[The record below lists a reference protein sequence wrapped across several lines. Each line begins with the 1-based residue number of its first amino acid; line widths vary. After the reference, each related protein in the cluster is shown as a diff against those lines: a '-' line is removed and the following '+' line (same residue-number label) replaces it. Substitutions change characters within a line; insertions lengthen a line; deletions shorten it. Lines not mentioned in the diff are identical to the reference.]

1 MITSTAITSATG
13 ASATGA
19 VATPA
24 NLEVTPTGQPFGS
37 ENPRAIALFHL
48 AFPVADLAQTK
59 AFYMDGL
66 GCTAGREGPNS
77 LILNCYGNQI
87 VAHVS
92 PGACQPQKGI
102 YPRHFGLVFAA
113 LADWQALID
122 RAEAKQLTFEQPPRR
137 RFPGEQLE
145 HYTAFLADPFHNLL
159 EFKHY
164 VHPEAI
170 FGAVDDQRV
179 GDR

>member
-1 MITSTAITSATG
+1 MSSDLD
-13 ASATGA
+13 S
-19 VATPA
+19 
-24 NLEVTPTGQPFGS
+24 LDQPFAADT
-37 ENPRAIALFHL
+37 PQAIALFHL
-48 AFPVADLAQTK
+48 AFPVSDLAQTK
-59 AFYMDGL
+59 AFYVDGL

-77 LILNCYGNQI
+77 LILQLYGHQI

-92 PGACQPQKGI
+92 PDACQPQKGI
-102 YPRHFGLVFAA
+102 YPRHFGLVFAQ
-113 LADWQALID
+113 LTDWQALID
-122 RAEAKQLTFEQPPRR
+122 RAQAHNLPFEQPPRQ

-170 FGAVDDQRV
+170 FGAVGDRRV
-179 GDR
+179 GDQ

>member
-1 MITSTAITSATG
+1 MITSTAIT
-13 ASATGA
+13 SATGA

-37 ENPRAIALFHL
+37 ESPRAIALFHL
-48 AFPVADLAQTK
+48 AFPVANLAQTK
-59 AFYMDGL
+59 AFYIDGL

-113 LADWQALID
+113 LADWQTLID

>member
-13 ASATGA
+13 AA
-19 VATPA
+19 ATPT

-37 ENPRAIALFHL
+37 ENSRAIALFHL

-122 RAEAKQLTFEQPPRR
+122 RAEAKQLTFEQTPRR